1 MKTALRHPATGRHR
15 LCRWSRSTGSPD
27 DSSDDSSDDSPD
39 DSSDRPT
46 GRRVFLAIP
55 LLIPLLAPLI
65 IPRRTAFVTP
75 LIAPPRLAMRGPA
88 PADLHPV
95 ERAGWILDAS
105 DR

>member
-27 DSSDDSSDDSPD
+27 DSPD
-39 DSSDRPT
+39 GSSDRPT

>member
-1 MKTALRHPATGRHR
+1 
-15 LCRWSRSTGSPD
+15 
-27 DSSDDSSDDSPD
+27 
-39 DSSDRPT
+39 
-46 GRRVFLAIP
+46 VFLAIP

>member
-27 DSSDDSSDDSPD
+27 DSPDDSPD
-39 DSSDRPT
+39 RPT
-46 GRRVFLAIP
+46 ARRVFLAIP

-75 LIAPPRLAMRGPA
+75 LIAPPRQAMRGPA

>member
-15 LCRWSRSTGSPD
+15 LCRWSRSTG
-27 DSSDDSSDDSPD
+27 SPD

>member
-27 DSSDDSSDDSPD
+27 DSPD
-39 DSSDRPT
+39 GSSDRPT

-75 LIAPPRLAMRGPA
+75 LIAPPRQAMRGPA

>member
-27 DSSDDSSDDSPD
+27 DSSDDSPD

-55 LLIPLLAPLI
+55 LLIPLIIPLI
-65 IPRRTAFVTP
+65 IPRRTAFFTP
-75 LIAPPRLAMRGPA
+75 LIAPPRQAMRGPA
-88 PADLHPV
+88 PGDRHPV

>member
-27 DSSDDSSDDSPD
+27 DSSDDSP
-39 DSSDRPT
+39 DRPT